1 MATRLTAEEAS
12 ETLQPNLIAL
22 CVIML
27 TLSTLALSL
36 RMWSNYINPA
46 HNWWWDDFFAVI
58 TLPFIIAETGL
69 IFWWIKLGL
78 GKHAA
83 TTSPEDLAKGPKI
96 IFIAAFLYDSNIS
109 LPKFSALFFYRR
121 IFQRTNIWFTAA
133 LWTVSIMNAGW
144 LLSAWLS
151 TVFQCTPVNAAWETV
166 PGSTCISQWGWFFGT
181 AIPSMIIDLC
191 ILILPLPLLWGLRAS
206 PARRFLVGV
215 VFLCGY
221 SVIVVSIGRLV
232 TLASAGT
239 HLLDDLTWTT
249 VTYLE
254 WVQCE
259 GPISLISVCL
269 PSIIYLTKSIKEKV
283 ANNTHGT
290 RGTSK
295 TFRSSTAS
303 QQDQLV
309 TMDDY
314 SPLQQSSSQKQVK
327 NYSPLQQSGSPRQVE
342 EGLHRQELAV

>member
-1 MATRLTAEEAS
+1 MRV
-12 ETLQPNLIAL
+12 P
-22 CVIML
+22 
-27 TLSTLALSL
+27 
-36 RMWSNYINPA
+36 PA
-46 HNWWWDDFFAVI
+46 V
-58 TLPFIIAETGL
+58 
-69 IFWWIKLGL
+69 FWWESSSFAGTRK
-78 GKHAA
+78 
-83 TTSPEDLAKGPKI
+83 S
-96 IFIAAFLYDSNIS
+96 IFYLHYNESVANKTL
-109 LPKFSALFFYRR
+109 
-121 IFQRTNIWFTAA
+121 
-133 LWTVSIMNAGW
+133 
-144 LLSAWLS
+144 
-151 TVFQCTPVNAAWETV
+151 VF
-166 PGSTCISQWGWFFGT
+166 
-181 AIPSMIIDLC
+181 
-191 ILILPLPLLWGLRAS
+191 
-206 PARRFLVGV
+206 
-215 VFLCGY
+215 

-327 NYSPLQQSGSPRQVE
+327 NYSPLHQSSPLQQSSSPRQVE
-342 EGLHRQELAV
+342 EGLHRQELAA